1 MKNIILNEFK
11 SFLRN
16 PYLILVL
23 IIFPVVLVYI
33 LGSFLDEVQTAD
45 QAIGEV
51 HLGYFISKD
60 QEDEAEQI
68 KAVQIRS
75 LLENTKEK
83 LNKANV
89 IFEEVSLKEEG
100 LTLLQEQQVDA
111 YLVYEAGSLKLY
123 EGTDVYLNHTVKCM
137 ITGMLKQMHVY
148 EIATNSLKTSSFH
161 FDEMQLANEKTYTV
175 SKKLQTQMSMMDY
188 YAIAMTIMTAFFG
201 SIGSCMA
208 FTDEKNSKTI
218 NRLIILP
225 QNRFKL
231 FAGKVVGLMPQAI
244 LQVTVIMLVSSFVY
258 GASYGKDLAS
268 NLLLFA
274 LFAGTSVTVSA
285 IGILL
290 SLIFKKSMVVLLFA
304 VNWLLLFFSG
314 IFAMAMAI
322 KPLCDYLPPYILNQ
336 AAIKLSLLGESQE
349 VWCILGV
356 ELIVTMDVLV
366 LGGIIFSKKQ
376 EERG

>member
-45 QAIGEV
+45 QVIGEV

-100 LTLLQEQQVDA
+100 VTLLQEQQVDA

-137 ITGMLKQMHVY
+137 ITGMLKQMDVY
-148 EIATNSLKTSSFH
+148 EVAANSFKTTSFH
-161 FDEMQLANEKTYTV
+161 FDEMQPTNAKTYTV

-336 AAIKLSLLGESQE
+336 AAIKLSLFGESQE

-356 ELIVTMDVLV
+356 ELIITMGVLV

>member
-16 PYLILVL
+16 PYLIFIL

-33 LGSFLDEVQTAD
+33 LGSFLDEVQSAD
-45 QAIGEV
+45 QAIGEI

-60 QEDEAEQI
+60 QADEAEQI

-75 LLENTKEK
+75 LLETTNEK
-83 LNKANV
+83 LNEANV
-89 IFEEVSLKEEG
+89 LFEEVSLKEEG
-100 LTLLQEQQVDA
+100 LTPLQEQQVDA

-137 ITGMLKQMHVY
+137 LTGMLKQMHAY
-148 EIATNSLKTSSFH
+148 ETAANSLKTSSIH
-161 FDEMQLANEKTYTV
+161 FDEMQSANAKTYTV

-201 SIGSCMA
+201 SIGSCMT

-231 FAGKVVGLMPQAI
+231 FAGKVVGLMPQAV
-244 LQVTVIMLVSSFVY
+244 LQVTVIMLVSSLVY

-290 SLIFKKSMVVLLFA
+290 SLIFKKSMMVLLFV
-304 VNWLLLFFSG
+304 VNWLLLFYSG
-314 IFAMAMAI
+314 IFAMEMAI

-336 AAIKLSLLGESQE
+336 AAIKLSLFGESQE
-349 VWCILGV
+349 VWCIIGV
-356 ELIVTMDVLV
+356 ELMIIMDVLI

>member
-16 PYLILVL
+16 PYLIFVL

-33 LGSFLDEVQTAD
+33 LGSFLDEVQIAD

-51 HLGYFISKD
+51 HLGYFISNN
-60 QEDEAEQI
+60 QVDEAEQI

-75 LLENTKEK
+75 LLETTDEK
-83 LNKANV
+83 LNEANV
-89 IFEEVSLKEEG
+89 LFEEVSLKEDG
-100 LTLLQEQQVDA
+100 LTLLEEQQVDA

-123 EGTDVYLNHTVKCM
+123 EGTDVYLNHTVRCM

-148 EIATNSLKTSSFH
+148 EIATNSLKTSSVH
-161 FDEMQLANEKTYTV
+161 FDEMQSANAKTYTV

-201 SIGSCMA
+201 SIGSCMT

-231 FAGKVVGLMPQAI
+231 FAGKVVGLMPQAVF
-244 LQVTVIMLVSSFVY
+244 QVTVIMLVSSLVY

-290 SLIFKKSMVVLLFA
+290 SLIFKKSVVVFLFA
-304 VNWLLLFFSG
+304 MNWLLLFYSG
-314 IFAMAMAI
+314 IFAMEMAI

-336 AAIKLSLLGESQE
+336 AAIKLSLFGESQE
-349 VWCILGV
+349 VWCIIGV
-356 ELIVTMDVLV
+356 ELMIIMDVLI